1 MSNSVECC
9 ARNVIRVL
17 SFVEVVYELLTNESS
32 FATALSSAYA
42 STAHSG
48 PPLPY
53 RSQNDF
59 PPSPSSIRAS
69 SD

>member
-53 RSQNDF
+53 RSQK
-59 PPSPSSIRAS
+59 
-69 SD
+69 